1 LAPLLEQ
8 VLEKNPKTVKIVF
21 KNFPIRSHRFA
32 VSAAL
37 AALAAGRQGK
47 FWEFHDE
54 LFKNHNQL
62 DEEKLQQIADGLK
75 LNKDQFEKDRQ
86 DPLLLEIVKHDFNQG
101 IEAGVNSVPTV
112 FVNGRRLKQR
122 SLDGFQKLIDKELK
136 NIKISSP

>member
-1 LAPLLEQ
+1 M
-8 VLEKNPKTVKIVF
+8 LEKNPKTVKIVF

-62 DEEKLQQIADGLK
+62 DEEKFQQIADGLK
-75 LNKDQFEKDRQ
+75 LDKDQFEKDRQ

>member
-32 VSAAL
+32 VAAAL

-47 FWEFHDE
+47 FWEFHNE

-62 DEEKLQQIADGLK
+62 DEEKFQQIADGLK

-122 SLDGFQKLIDKELK
+122 TLDGFQKLIDKELK